1 MDNKIIEKLD
11 MSEVFRQKQL
21 LIDLSA
27 AVRKDGHNILADELE
42 AIIGVLD
49 VVQDEA
55 EDAGYFE
62 FPEYDDSSGKVVYD
76 CDYYNDVL
84 QDILEDEENQRQAA
98 DAQNTEVPAET
109 SGEEKKMQEGS
120 HYYKAKKPIVA
131 FEPGKVLTKFNLE
144 VLDQILEIDT
154 GKLIDDGDIEE
165 ITAPS
170 VAYFLEQGEGYAA
183 VVRYQEIHNCDFDTA
198 SAAVLQMVRK
208 KKASNA

>member
-1 MDNKIIEKLD
+1 MDNNIIEKLD
-11 MSEVFRQKQL
+11 MSDVFRQKQL

-55 EDAGYFE
+55 ENVGYFN
-62 FPEYDDSSGKVVYD
+62 FPEYDDSTGKVVYD

-84 QDILEDEENQRQAA
+84 QDILEDEENQKQAA
-98 DAQNTEVPAET
+98 EVQNTQALVKASERGET
-109 SGEEKKMQEGS
+109 SNENG

-144 VLDQILEIDT
+144 ILEQILEIDT
-154 GKLIDDGDIEE
+154 GKLINGGDIEE
-165 ITAPS
+165 IAAPS
-170 VAYFLEQGEGYAA
+170 VEYFLEHGDGYAA
-183 VVRYQEIHNCDFDTA
+183 AVRYQEVHACDFNTA
-198 SAAVLQMVRK
+198 SAEILRMARK
-208 KKASNA
+208 NKNKS

>member
-27 AVRKDGHNILADELE
+27 AVRKDGHNMLADELE

-55 EDAGYFE
+55 EDEGYFE
-62 FPEYDDSSGKVVYD
+62 FPEYDDSTGKVVYD
-76 CDYYNDVL
+76 RDYYNDVL
-84 QDILEDEENQRQAA
+84 QDILEDDENQKRAA
-98 DAQNTEVPAET
+98 EVQNAEAPAGT
-109 SGEEKKMQEGS
+109 SGEKMQKGS
-120 HYYKAKKPIVA
+120 HYYKAKKPIIA

-165 ITAPS
+165 IAAPS
-170 VAYFLEQGEGYAA
+170 VEYFLEQGEGYAA

>member
-27 AVRKDGHNILADELE
+27 AVRKDGHNMLADELE

-55 EDAGYFE
+55 EDEGYFE
-62 FPEYDDSSGKVVYD
+62 FPEYDDSTGKVVYD
-76 CDYYNDVL
+76 RDYYNDVL
-84 QDILEDEENQRQAA
+84 QDILEDDENQKRAA
-98 DAQNTEVPAET
+98 EVQNAEAPAGT
-109 SGEEKKMQEGS
+109 SGEKMQKGS
-120 HYYKAKKPIVA
+120 HYYKAKKPIIA